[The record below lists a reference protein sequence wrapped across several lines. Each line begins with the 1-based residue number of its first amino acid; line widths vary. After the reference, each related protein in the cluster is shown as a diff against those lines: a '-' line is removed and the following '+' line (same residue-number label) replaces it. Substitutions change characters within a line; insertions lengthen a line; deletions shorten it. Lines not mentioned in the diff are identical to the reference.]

1 MAASTLVHT
10 PRHAAREGYD
20 LRLRTRVLIHR
31 SALDHA
37 LADGADPS
45 GSPELALRAK
55 QIVSPKCRELL
66 ADSVE
71 RVITA
76 ATRPLT
82 RVSAAAPL
90 RREEILDA
98 RPLLL
103 TLAADL
109 RAPGPVRAQGV
120 ALTRSMLIDV
130 SSALYEPSE
139 TGALSDAVEDARRG
153 LLPPEVE
160 RR

>member
-10 PRHAAREGYD
+10 GHAAREGNG
-20 LRLRTRVLIHR
+20 LRLRTSVLLHR

-45 GSPELALRAK
+45 RTPELALRAK
-55 QIVSPKCRELL
+55 QVAAPKSRGLL

-71 RVITA
+71 RLITA

-103 TLAADL
+103 TLAAEL

-120 ALTRSMLIDV
+120 ALTRFLLSDG
-130 SSALYEPSE
+130 SSVLYEASE
-139 TGALSDAVEDARRG
+139 TTNLSEAVDQARAG
-153 LLPPEVE
+153 LLPREVAG
-160 RR
+160 R